1 MFENS
6 MLVSA
11 IIRNIQR
18 TEAEADR
25 RAFYGPDAPPA
36 PETRRKA
43 RGSRL
48 LRRVTGTN

>member
-6 MLVSA
+6 ALVAA
-11 IIRNIQR
+11 IIQNLQR

-25 RAFYGPDAPPA
+25 RAFHGPDAPPV
-36 PETRRKA
+36 PETRRKS

-48 LRRVTGTN
+48 LRRVTGG